1 MFHLNQYE
9 ACKVRR
15 DEIKREFRR
24 VNLTAEI
31 RHQLGDSQP
40 FYAAVLASVGEALI
54 DLGSTLQRRYGDL
67 VEDVQQAEA
76 DCLESATRPS
86 TVRNSP

>member
-15 DEIKREFRR
+15 DEIQREFRR
-24 VNLTAEI
+24 ANSTAEI
-31 RHQLGDSQP
+31 RRQLGDRQP
-40 FYAAVLASVGEALI
+40 LYASVLASVGEALVEF
-54 DLGSTLQRRYGDL
+54 GSTLQRRYGDL
-67 VEDVQQAEA
+67 VEDVQQVEA
-76 DCLESATRPS
+76 DCIESTTRPS